1 MTDRYIKITTY
12 KQAFEQVLGM
22 EFDKKVQ
29 DFVKR
34 LEEEG
39 HTEKSIAFS
48 IWKTQEKLMRFKDD
62 SRFLGILKNEILKY
76 SWRKNDPRW
85 DAYWEKKKEEQQ
97 AKKYQEALQF
107 KYKQNKI
114 DGEDRKIEKNLEK
127 QIKTQKYPKSIKGYV
142 YFVQGI
148 NGGAIKIGYSDNP
161 ETRLKA
167 LQTGYPDILK
177 ILLLVP
183 GTEKTERYFHNKF
196 AEYRLN
202 GEWFRPEQDILKEI
216 SKFKASQQVGD

>member
-1 MTDRYIKITTY
+1 MTDRYVKITTY
-12 KQAFEQVLGM
+12 KQAFEQVLEM
-22 EFDKKVQ
+22 EFDKKLQ

-48 IWKTQEKLMRFKDD
+48 VWKTQEKLMRFKKDT
-62 SRFLGILKNEILKY
+62 RFLGILKNEILKY
-76 SWRKNDPRW
+76 SWRKGDPRW
-85 DAYWEKKKEEQQ
+85 DSYWEKKKEEEQ
-97 AKKYQEALQF
+97 AKKYIEALEF
-107 KYKQNKI
+107 KKKQDDI
-114 DGEDRKIEKNLEK
+114 EYEDKKIEKSLEK
-127 QIKTQKYPKSIKGYV
+127 QLKTQKYPKRIKGYV
-142 YFVQGI
+142 YFIQGI

-161 ETRLKA
+161 ESRLKA

-196 AEYRLN
+196 AEHRLN
-202 GEWFRPEQDILKEI
+202 GEWFRPEQEVLQEI
-216 SKFKASQQVGD
+216 TKFKVKQQVGD

>member
-97 AKKYQEALQF
+97 AKK
-107 KYKQNKI
+107 I
-114 DGEDRKIEKNLEK
+114 PRS
-127 QIKTQKYPKSIKGYV
+127 TTV
-142 YFVQGI
+142 
-148 NGGAIKIGYSDNP
+148 
-161 ETRLKA
+161 
-167 LQTGYPDILK
+167 
-177 ILLLVP
+177 
-183 GTEKTERYFHNKF
+183 
-196 AEYRLN
+196 
-202 GEWFRPEQDILKEI
+202 
-216 SKFKASQQVGD
+216 